1 MIDQVQVQAMIRD
14 SAASDEYHL
23 RGLTFV
29 PDVIYDIGAN
39 VGGVTLFA
47 ASLFP
52 DAKIIAVEPE
62 EENYQML
69 VEKTKHLPNVVS
81 LKAALTTEEKVYR
94 CPTSPGI
101 GNWIFNSESSPTFVS
116 DWVQCQVQSVT
127 LDQLY
132 GQYGGEQCILKVDC
146 ESGEL
151 MLFKHLPSKMVTYKM
166 AYLAGEFHL
175 WGRTHD
181 ILKAMMRDFLWW
193 LYQLSMTHDVD
204 VELRGGMAK
213 VSATKRAI
221 PNNKNSWEH
230 VLKLQETDDQ

>member
-1 MIDQVQVQAMIRD
+1 MIDPLQVQAMIRD

-23 RGLTFV
+23 RDLSFT
-29 PDVIYDIGAN
+29 PDVVYDIGAN

-47 ASLFP
+47 SSLFP
-52 DAKIIAVEPE
+52 EAKIIAVEPE
-62 EENYQML
+62 DENYQML
-69 VEKTKHLPNVVS
+69 VENTKHLPNVIPI
-81 LKAALTTEEKVYR
+81 KAALTAEKKVYR

-116 DWVQCQVQSVT
+116 DWVECGVQSVT

-132 GQYGGEQCILKVDC
+132 EQYGGEQCLLKVDC

-151 MLFKHLPSKMVTYKM
+151 MLVTHKPSKKTTFKM

-181 ILKAMMRDFLWW
+181 ILKTMMRDFLWW

-204 VELRGGMAK
+204 VKLCGGMAK
-213 VSATKRAI
+213 VAATKRAV
-221 PNNKNSWEH
+221 PDNKNSWEH
-230 VLKLQETDDQ
+230 VLKLQEADDQ